1 MHTSSVYAAH
11 MNMSETLTSPDL
23 PVLKILV
30 VDDQP
35 FNLQIAQRIIAKTDA
50 QAEMAEGGLKAI
62 ELARKN
68 AFDLILIDMHMPD
81 LDGFS
86 VSKEIRSFDSNVQIY
101 IMSGDEP
108 TQEILTSDAI
118 NGYIIKPLR
127 SQTLLSLL
135 ADLSLK

>member
-1 MHTSSVYAAH
+1 

-127 SQTLLSLL
+127 PQTLLSLL

>member
-1 MHTSSVYAAH
+1 
-11 MNMSETLTSPDL
+11 MSETLTSPDL

-127 SQTLLSLL
+127 PQTLLSLL

>member
-1 MHTSSVYAAH
+1 
-11 MNMSETLTSPDL
+11 MSESLTSPDL

-35 FNLQIAQRIIAKTDA
+35 FNLQIAQRIVAKTDA
-50 QAEMAEGGLKAI
+50 QAETAEGGLKAI

-108 TQEILTSDAI
+108 THEILTSEAI
-118 NGYIIKPLR
+118 NGYMIKPLR
-127 SQTLLSLL
+127 PQTLLSLL